1 MANPELRCSV
11 QTRAAEVDPIGTA
24 TTTAAYLLVEVPLPW
39 PPAILDHPLL
49 VAVGAA
55 LEHADVAATVLG
67 IVPDHDETDR
77 HRVIA
82 HRRPPGPFRRYRR
95 TERVVAG
102 ADLAAAAVD
111 LLTAPVAGSVD
122 AAADG
127 QALTPHEDDGT
138 TDLLICTHGRRDRC
152 CGSFGMNLFTAVG
165 ARHVRAGVRSWR
177 VSHTGGHRF
186 APTAL
191 VLPEGHLW
199 SWLDGDLVDAVVHR
213 RGDVADVLDHYRGSS
228 AIGSAPVQ
236 VAEREAFRRE
246 GWGWLDGHRSGAVVA
261 GDDRRAEVR
270 LDVHR
275 ADGTVGAYAATVER
289 VGTVPQPMC
298 GELPGGAG
306 NGKSDSIWVLTRFD
320 AVAPAPPG

>member
-1 MANPELRCSV
+1 MANLELRCSV
-11 QTRAAEVDPIGTA
+11 QTRDGGVDPVGTA
-24 TTTAAYLLVEVPLPW
+24 SGTDAYLLVEVPLPW

-49 VAVGAA
+49 LAVGAA
-55 LEHADVAATVLG
+55 LDHAGADVTVLG
-67 IVPDHDETDR
+67 VVPDHDETDR
-77 HRVIA
+77 HRLIA
-82 HRRPPGPFRRYRR
+82 YRRPPGPFRRFRR

-102 ADLAAAAVD
+102 AELATAAVALVTADPTAAAGAGAGD
-111 LLTAPVAGSVD
+111 PFPAP
-122 AAADG
+122 
-127 QALTPHEDDGT
+127 DDEV

-165 ARHVRAGVRSWR
+165 ARHVRAGVRTWR

-186 APTAL
+186 APTA
-191 VLPEGHLW
+191 VFLPEGHLW
-199 SWLDGDLVDAVVHR
+199 AWLDGDLVDTIVHR
-213 RGDVADVLDHYRGSS
+213 RGEVADVLDHYRGSS

-246 GWGWLDGHRSGAVVA
+246 GWAWLDAHRTGSVVA
-261 GDDRRAEVR
+261 GDGDRAEVR

-275 ADGTVGAYAATVER
+275 PDGTDGAYAATVER
-289 VGTVPQPMC
+289 VGTVPQPLC